1 MVGVGKRSSHD
12 LIVSLYRDER
22 PAVFASVYD
31 CTLVFCF
38 DFLKVPTPHAV
49 NLLAL
54 RAVVAP
60 QLLFVNCEVAMSAAD
75 LFCLLFQKDEFFMSA
90 CCHKYEDTGLHF

>member
-1 MVGVGKRSSHD
+1 MVGVGKRSLHAPII
-12 LIVSLYRDER
+12 LLYSDER
-22 PAVFASVYD
+22 SAIFASVYD

-54 RAVVAP
+54 RAVAAP

-75 LFCLLFQKDEFFMSA
+75 LFCLLFQEDKFFMST
-90 CCHKYEDTGLHF
+90 CCHKYEDTGLYF

>member
-1 MVGVGKRSSHD
+1 MVGVGKRSSHEP
-12 LIVSLYRDER
+12 IISLYRDEGS
-22 PAVFASVYD
+22 AIFASVYD
-31 CTLVFCF
+31 CALVFCF

-54 RAVVAP
+54 RAVAAP
-60 QLLFVNCEVAMSAAD
+60 ELLFVNCEVAMSAAD
-75 LFCLLFQKDEFFMSA
+75 LFCLFFQEDEFFMSA